1 MYFEKDEKEE
11 RKRKKR
17 EKKRLKKEKKSRKKE
32 RKHDHDKK
40 RRRSSS
46 SSSSSSSGDEDDNK
60 KYKQHKNM
68 NDNHNDNVTN
78 SNTSLSNNNDNNN
91 DNNNNEIYAINEVKE
106 IIPSEGT
113 TKIVTKSKLDFFSS
127 LIANELNAPQIG
139 TIHAKGKTDNNDN
152 KERSRGWI
160 CPKCDTSNATVNL
173 QCSKCRAMN
182 RFEATHRSER

>member
-17 EKKRLKKEKKSRKKE
+17 EKKRLKKEKKNRKKE
-32 RKHDHDKK
+32 RKHDHDDKK

-46 SSSSSSSGDEDDNK
+46 SSSSSSDEDDNK

-78 SNTSLSNNNDNNN
+78 SNTSLSNNNDNN
-91 DNNNNEIYAINEVKE
+91 DNNNNEKYAINEVKE

-160 CPKCDTSNATVNL
+160 CPKCDTSNATFNL
-173 QCSKCRAMN
+173 QCSKCRAMK
-182 RFEATHRSER
+182 RFESTHRSER